1 MKKILFPTDYSE
13 TANNAFIYALN
24 IAKKYDAVLYVL
36 HVYQNPIISS
46 RIPPVV
52 VQDTAVTSEL
62 RSFEDFKESSAF
74 LHKILERENA
84 SDLDMKLILKEGYF
98 TDTIKNFIDEEKDI
112 DLVVMGT
119 NGASSYLER
128 TFFGSNT
135 VSAIKNLSIPVISI
149 PNQAKYSS
157 LKNIIFTTLF
167 KEREKKALNYL
178 VKIAE
183 KFGANKIHCLH
194 VASKES
200 ADLDET
206 IKDWKSD
213 FSDKP
218 VVFEVIDLNEN
229 VNKTILKYVDENK
242 VNLMVSV
249 PRNLNF
255 FEDLFSPSFT
265 KTMSY
270 EAKVPILVLKF

>member
-24 IAKKYDAVLYVL
+24 IAKKYDAMLYVL

-52 VQDTAVTSEL
+52 VQDTVIDSEL
-62 RSFEDFKESSAF
+62 RPFEDFKESSSF
-74 LHKILERENA
+74 LHKILEREGA
-84 SDLDMKLILKEGYF
+84 SDVDMKLVLKEGYF
-98 TDTIKNFIDEEKDI
+98 TDTIKEFVDEEKDI

-119 NGASSYLER
+119 NGSSSYLER
-128 TFFGSNT
+128 AFFGSNT
-135 VSAIKNLSIPVISI
+135 VSAIKNLEIPVISI
-149 PNQAKYSS
+149 PQQAKYSD
-157 LKNIIFTTLF
+157 LKSIVFTTLF
-167 KEREKKALNYL
+167 KEKDKNALNYL

-183 KFGANKIHCLH
+183 RFGAKIHCLH
-194 VASKES
+194 VVSKDKS
-200 ADLDET
+200 DIST
-206 IKDWKSD
+206 ILNSWKSD
-213 FSDKP
+213 FLNKP
-218 VVFEVIDLNEN
+218 VIFEVLDSNEN
-229 VNKTILKYVDENK
+229 VNKTILKYVDNNK
-242 VNLMVSV
+242 IDLMASV

-270 EAKVPILVLKF
+270 EAKVPIFVVKF